1 MPTKTPAKKAPPVR
15 PAKVA
20 SKPRAKAPAKPAPT
34 LFRKALP
41 KPAAKPARPAP
52 TKTPAS
58 LPISKSVP
66 VATKPLPKPA
76 PIAAKP
82 APKPLP
88 APKPVAAKPIPKPLP
103 LPPRPLFTL
112 PPRPSTNGNVPH
124 KPLIPIMT
132 AKVMP
137 KPEVKPVKVESTI
150 PAEKDLSV
158 KNKPGH
164 TKDRIVLMVPDP
176 FWLHCYWELSLQS
189 VQRAEAALGQDWHGA
204 KPIIRLFDVTS
215 QDTTSTSET
224 PVRDIVVHGGC
235 SHWYIDVPQPPRT
248 YRADIGYISKRGQFY
263 VLARS
268 NVVTPPKNGAAESL
282 EDNWAAEMDPAKADR
297 VLAMSNGFEAPAG
310 PTQLKELFDE
320 QFRRPMKEG
329 SFGTGAAPGKLKKF
343 HFELDAE
350 LVVFGKTDPTATVTL
365 QNEPVKLRP
374 DGSFTMRFSL
384 PDSRQIIPAV
394 ATSSD
399 GLEEQTIVLAVERN
413 IKRLDPMVH
422 DLYGEQ

>member
-1 MPTKTPAKKAPPVR
+1 MPTKTPAKKAKPVA
-15 PAKVA
+15 PAKAA
-20 SKPRAKAPAKPAPT
+20 SKSSAKAPAKPAPT
-34 LFRKALP
+34 LSRTTLP
-41 KPAAKPARPAP
+41 KPARPAP
-52 TKTPAS
+52 TKSSAS
-58 LPISKSVP
+58 KPIPKSVP
-66 VATKPLPKPA
+66 AAT
-76 PIAAKP
+76 KP
-82 APKPLP
+82 APKPV
-88 APKPVAAKPIPKPLP
+88 APKPIAAKPIPKPLP
-103 LPPRPLFTL
+103 LPPRPTLFNL
-112 PPRPSTNGNVPH
+112 PPRPSPNGNGAH

-137 KPEVKPVKVESTI
+137 KAEAKVVKVESTI

-329 SFGTGAAPGKLKKF
+329 SFGSGAGPGKLKKF